1 MSILSWPAR
10 WLRRLTGRRRT
21 TGREQAPEAAGE
33 LMLDVHGDQT
43 VGDRK
48 EQQDCFWF
56 TPEPANGT
64 AGRETLAVV
73 ADGMGGH
80 RGGRRASRAAVRG
93 FRAGY
98 GTAAAREER
107 LRTALEEAN
116 DAIRE
121 VQEEDGHGVGETG
134 TTLIGVTASAEG
146 IAWISVG
153 DSRLLLLRGG
163 RLEQLNADHSL
174 KPVIEKLRESDPE
187 TAAGMNPN
195 ELRSA
200 LTGDWIEMIDEGRG
214 APPEDEDVL
223 IASTDG
229 IDTLTDAEI
238 LAAATEA
245 PEKSARSVSKA
256 LLAAVAARGKPRQ
269 DNTTVVTIRWTQW
282 SSEKIEPAD
291 AETRQN
297 DETATADPEP
307 EEAAEPRTLALPS

>member
-1 MSILSWPAR
+1 MSILLRPAR

-33 LMLDVHGDQT
+33 LMIDVHGAQT
-43 VGDRK
+43 IGSRK
-48 EQQDCFWF
+48 EQQDFFWF
-56 TPEPANGT
+56 IPEPANGT
-64 AGRETLAVV
+64 AGRETLAAVV

-98 GTAAAREER
+98 GTAAAREDR

-121 VQEEDGHGVGETG
+121 DQEEDGHGVGATG

-174 KPVIEKLRESDPE
+174 KPVIEQLRESDPA

-200 LTGDWIEMIDEGRG
+200 LTGDWIEMVDEGHG
-214 APPEDEDVL
+214 PPPEDEDVL
-223 IASTDG
+223 IAATDG

-238 LAAATEA
+238 LAEATEA

-256 LLAAVAARGKPRQ
+256 LLAAVADREKPRQ
-269 DNTTVVTIRWTQW
+269 DNTTVVTIRWT
-282 SSEKIEPAD
+282 SEKIEPAN
-291 AETRQN
+291 AETRWN
-297 DETATADPEP
+297 DETATAEPEP
-307 EEAAEPRTLALPS
+307 EEAAEPRTLVLPS